1 MAKPLPVC
9 TLISVCSSSD
19 THLIPQVT
27 LPHDSTFKIV
37 SEKSTNMLVYQIIFL
52 TVTSLLHACSAYD
65 TSDPNIKCVPK
76 IQTGRANC
84 KTAYGKIL
92 YEPDSTL
99 DVFEMRVERIQ
110 NNCVVRVDKPFDLKI
125 SKQAIEAGFDKML
138 SHCKEHPG
146 TYVLPD
152 FKGVTLSTRPRN
164 PYPIIEDDTPSD
176 KLICYEQKDHTL
188 PEDCARAFSG
198 LRTRHDGLFVIDG
211 ERTMTATY
219 NSWGT
224 CNVAIVSSDTSALT
238 VNKEDATAK
247 IYQIIST
254 CNGKVR
260 NFASGF
266 RFRTFLIQLNSG
278 KLTPDPLYQWG
289 SIAMKGGVK
298 GRNGRAIFTLSA
310 KLK

>member
-1 MAKPLPVC
+1 MSSRRPTPLLRP
-9 TLISVCSSSD
+9 SSA
-19 THLIPQVT
+19 VR
-27 LPHDSTFKIV
+27 KK
-37 SEKSTNMLVYQIIFL
+37 EMLVHQIICL

-65 TSDPNIKCVPK
+65 TSDPNIKCVPRV
-76 IQTGRANC
+76 QTGRANC
-84 KTAYGKIL
+84 KTAYGKIQ

-99 DVFEMRVERIQ
+99 DVSEMGVEKIQ
-110 NNCVVRVDKPFDLKI
+110 NNCVVRVDKPWNLRI
-125 SKQAIEAGFDKML
+125 TKQAIEAGFDKML

-152 FKGVTLSTRPRN
+152 FQGVKLSTRPRN

-198 LRTRHDGLFVIDG
+198 LRTRHDGIFVGDG
-211 ERTMTATY
+211 ERMMTATY

-224 CNVAIVSSDTSALT
+224 CNVAIVSSDTSVLT
-238 VNKEDATAK
+238 VNREDATAK

-254 CNGKVR
+254 CDGK
-260 NFASGF
+260 
-266 RFRTFLIQLNSG
+266 
-278 KLTPDPLYQWG
+278 WG
-289 SIAMKGGVK
+289 SIAMSGGVK